1 MTRAS
6 VSIANPMATN
16 GNAEFG
22 LHVFKRRASG
32 QRGDRY
38 TIGAWEGTQQR
49 AICHDACIDDALAA
63 LRDEMEKAGRSLRR
77 ATPRELQRSGSDANT

>member
-6 VSIANPMATN
+6 VSGANPMSTN

-32 QRGDRY
+32 QNRDCY
-38 TIGAWEGTQQR
+38 TIGVWEGTQQR
-49 AICHDACIDDALAA
+49 AICHDASIDDALAA
-63 LRDEMEKAGRSLRR
+63 IRDEMEKAGQSPAARH
-77 ATPRELQRSGSDANT
+77 RELQCSVSDANT

>member
-6 VSIANPMATN
+6 VSGANPMSTN

-22 LHVFKRRASG
+22 LHVFKRQASG

-38 TIGAWEGTQQR
+38 TIGVWEDTQQR
-49 AICHDACIDDALAA
+49 AICHDASIDDALAA
-63 LRDEMEKAGRSLRR
+63 IRDEMEKAGQSPAAPHRQLPCSV
-77 ATPRELQRSGSDANT
+77 SDVNT